1 MSCQEHKTTTQE
13 KKQMEIV
20 WIEPEK
26 FVKKHTWAQMATD
39 DDEEEQEKLREQ
51 ENKLKNILA
60 ARRFLY
66 NIGEYELEEGEIV
79 E

>member
-13 KKQMEIV
+13 QKQMEIV

-26 FVKKHTWAQMATD
+26 FVNKRTWAQMATD